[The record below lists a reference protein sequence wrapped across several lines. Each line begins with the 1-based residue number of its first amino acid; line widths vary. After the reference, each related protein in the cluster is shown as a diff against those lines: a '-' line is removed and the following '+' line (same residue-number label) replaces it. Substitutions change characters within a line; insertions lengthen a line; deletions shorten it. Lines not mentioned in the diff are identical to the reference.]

1 MRRRAWPA
9 SRPAESLQID
19 EIRSRA
25 VNPDADEPRQGRAT
39 EENRNGSR
47 TILATQ
53 AMMNVGGW
61 TGVDGG
67 NPQE

>member
-1 MRRRAWPA
+1 MKFVHAPSTLTQTNRAKA
-9 SRPAESLQID
+9 
-19 EIRSRA
+19 
-25 VNPDADEPRQGRAT
+25 GAT
-39 EENRNGSR
+39 EENRNSSR